1 MNARVFLRRRD
12 GTKLPVGRL
21 LRFSGSDNSLFTFD
35 DGYLSM
41 PDADRPILSLSF
53 LGADGLPKQQ
63 TRITNTKIHP
73 WFANLLPEGHLRQY
87 VADQHGFHQKRDFP
101 LIVALGGDLPGGVIV
116 EADDAEWQFGSHDPG
131 DTDDVYAEGPLK
143 FSLAGVQLK
152 FSAVR
157 AAKGGLTI
165 PAKGRGGS
173 WIVKLSSEVYE
184 AVPENEYDMMRVAR
198 KAGFDVPEID
208 LVEMRQIE
216 GLPRGLRR
224 EARAFVIR
232 RFDRTEAGGRIHME
246 DFAQVFG
253 LYPADKYGKIS
264 YGNIAKVIYKSV
276 GDAGLREFV
285 SRLVF
290 NAAIGNGDMHA
301 KNWSLIYRDGIT
313 PELAPP
319 YDFLSTLTYVQHQE
333 NMGLSMAGTKRF
345 EDFSLSLL
353 QRFSEKTGL
362 PSGLV
367 MSSAKEAV
375 ERTWEAWTDLRR
387 GLASPGSIVQAIDRH
402 MGRVPMMRE
411 ALSHGISVI
420 SLPDAEDPGLPDHL
434 DALPNEEAMLAKAA
448 MREAA
453 DEEHPNLTVHHE
465 SP

>member
-1 MNARVFLRRRD
+1 MNASVYLYRPQGNL
-12 GTKLPVGRL
+12 LVGRL
-21 LRFSGSDNSLFTFD
+21 LRIPGGDQSLFVLDET
-35 DGYLSM
+35 YLSM
-41 PDADRPILSLSF
+41 SHAERPLLSFSF

-87 VADQHGFHQKRDFP
+87 IADQHGFHQKRDFP
-101 LIVALGGDLPGGVIV
+101 LIVALGGDLPGSVIV
-116 EADDAEWQFGSHDPG
+116 EPDDAASMSSGHHPG
-131 DTDDVYAEGPLK
+131 DTEDAHAEEPLK

-165 PAKGRGGS
+165 PARGRGGS
-173 WIVKLSSEVYE
+173 WIVKLPSEVYE

-208 LVEMRQIE
+208 LVEMRHID
-216 GLPRGLRR
+216 GLPRGIRR

-232 RFDRTEAGGRIHME
+232 RFDRTDDGGRVHME

-253 LYPADKYGKIS
+253 LYPADKYGKLS
-264 YGNIAKVIYKSV
+264 YGNIARAIHKSV
-276 GDAGLREFV
+276 GDDGLREFIA
-285 SRLVF
+285 RLVF

-367 MSSAKEAV
+367 ITSAKEAA
-375 ERTWEAWTDLRR
+375 ERTWEAWTDLRWE
-387 GLASPGSIVQAIDRH
+387 LASSGGIAQAVDRH
-402 MGRVPMMRE
+402 MRSVPIMREVLGSRISMLRVPV
-411 ALSHGISVI
+411 G
-420 SLPDAEDPGLPDHL
+420 DAQP
-434 DALPNEEAMLAKAA
+434 
-448 MREAA
+448 
-453 DEEHPNLTVHHE
+453 
-465 SP
+465 

>member
-1 MNARVFLRRRD
+1 MSASVYLYRPQENL
-12 GTKLPVGRL
+12 LVGRL
-21 LRFSGSDNSLFTFD
+21 LRIPGGDQSLFVLDET
-35 DGYLSM
+35 YRSMSNAERPLLSF
-41 PDADRPILSLSF
+41 SF

-116 EADDAEWQFGSHDPG
+116 EPNDADWNSGDSNHGDAAASANEADL
-131 DTDDVYAEGPLK
+131 LK

-165 PAKGRGGS
+165 PARGRGGS
-173 WIVKLSSEVYE
+173 WIVKLPSEVYE

-198 KAGFDVPEID
+198 KAGFDVPETD
-208 LVEMRQIE
+208 LVEMRHID
-216 GLPRGLRR
+216 GLPKGIRR
-224 EARAFVIR
+224 ERRAFVIR
-232 RFDRTEAGGRIHME
+232 RFDRTAEGGRVHME
-246 DFAQVFG
+246 DFAQIFG
-253 LYPADKYGKIS
+253 LYPAEKYSKIS
-264 YGNIAKVIYKSV
+264 YGNIARVIHTGV
-276 GDAGLREFV
+276 GEDGLREFV

-301 KNWSLIYRDGIT
+301 KNWSLIYRNGKS
-313 PELAPP
+313 PEMAPP

-367 MSSAKEAV
+367 MASAKEAA
-375 ERTWEAWTDLRR
+375 ERTWEAWTDLR
-387 GLASPGSIVQAIDRH
+387 GELASPGGIAQAVDRH
-402 MGRVPMMRE
+402 MRSVPIMQEVLGSRISM
-411 ALSHGISVI
+411 LSI
-420 SLPDAEDPGLPDHL
+420 PAEDAQP
-434 DALPNEEAMLAKAA
+434 
-448 MREAA
+448 
-453 DEEHPNLTVHHE
+453 
-465 SP
+465 